1 MAKGLCLMRNGYV
14 LVEYGKRR
22 VAIPPAQYK
31 ANGYSPP
38 YDRLP
43 AEASPKARKEPAQV
57 ETLNAKRGL
66 AFLTN
71 GEVAEARHFGSRIER
86 SQCFAAPFGSARA
99 LGASSATAT
108 GEGDPRRRDLD
119 LTTSSATPKP

>member
-1 MAKGLCLMRNGYV
+1 MAKGLCLMRNGQV

-43 AEASPKARKEPAQV
+43 PEALPKARKEPAPI
-57 ETLNAKRGL
+57 ETLNA
-66 AFLTN
+66 T
-71 GEVAEARHFGSRIER
+71 S
-86 SQCFAAPFGSARA
+86 APHAWSTI
-99 LGASSATAT
+99 SHPVQQTK
-108 GEGDPRRRDLD
+108 PRQSLN
-119 LTTSSATPKP
+119 A